1 MSGMLATRVNAADHF
16 LGLVTAPVT
25 LVEYGDYQCPA
36 CAAAYPF
43 VHSVLEQNEVGLC
56 FVFRH
61 FPLSQVH
68 PLALMAAQIAEG
80 AGAMRKFWEM
90 HDWLYV
96 NQPAWTKVGAPGI
109 ALGARKLG
117 ITPTAMQRALEDP
130 GIAEHVRQ
138 DFMGGVRSGVNGTP
152 SFFINGRLHA
162 GGYDTLADAVALA
175 FEAD

>member
-1 MSGMLATRVNAADHF
+1 MSGVLAVRINAADHI
-16 LGLVTAPVT
+16 LGQVTSPVT

-36 CAAAYPF
+36 CAAAYPV
-43 VHSVLEQNEVGLC
+43 VHDVLEQNDEGLC

-68 PLALMAAQIAEG
+68 PLALMAAQVAEG
-80 AGAMRKFWEM
+80 ANTMRRFWDM
-90 HDWLYV
+90 HDWLYAH
-96 NQPAWTKVGAPGI
+96 QAAWTRTGATGI
-109 ALGARKLG
+109 ANGARTLG
-117 ITPTAMQRALEDP
+117 ITSTAMQHALEDQ

-162 GGYDTLADAVALA
+162 GGYDTLAEAVSLA

>member
-1 MSGMLATRVNAADHF
+1 VSGMLAVRINAADHI
-16 LGLVTAPVT
+16 LGRVTAPVT

-36 CAAAYPF
+36 CAAAYPV
-43 VHSVLEQNEVGLC
+43 VHEVLEQNDDGLC

-68 PLALMAAQIAEG
+68 PLAQMAAQVAEV
-80 AGAMRKFWEM
+80 ADTMRKFWDM

-96 NQPAWTKVGAPGI
+96 NQPTWTRAGAAGI

-117 ITPTAMQRALEDP
+117 ITPTAMQRALENQS
-130 GIAEHVRQ
+130 IAEHVRQ

-152 SFFINGRLHA
+152 SFFINGRLHP